1 MSACAIELD
10 LAEISYPRSRAVG
23 GAAAVVQQ
31 QELGIER
38 AAPGFFA
45 KLHAALASLLAVA
58 AESDAPDWDGHEAEA
73 VNRESVRYASLLLR
87 EVLLI
92 QPTIPHVTIDPDG
105 EVAFEWRRSR
115 HRLFSVSVGAR
126 GELTY
131 AGLFDGSSVHG
142 VETRMVDGLPR
153 EIRAGIQR
161 VYTSR

>member
-10 LAEISYPRSRAVG
+10 VADVSYPRSRAVG
-23 GAAAVVQQ
+23 GAAAAVQQ

-45 KLHAALASLLAVA
+45 KLHAAAASLRTVA
-58 AESDAPDWDGHEAEA
+58 ADSAVPDWDGYGAEP
-73 VNRESVRYASLLLR
+73 VNGASVRHAALLLR

-92 QPTIPHVTIDPDG
+92 QPTIPQVTIDPDG
-105 EVAFEWRRSR
+105 EVAFEWRRNR
-115 HRLFSVSVGAR
+115 HRLFSVSVGPR

-142 VETRMVDGLPR
+142 VETRMVDGIPR
-153 EIRAGIQR
+153 EVRAGIQR

>member
-10 LAEISYPRSRAVG
+10 ITEVSYPRSRAVG
-23 GAAAVVQQ
+23 GAAAIVQQ
-31 QELGIER
+31 QEIGIER

-45 KLHAALASLLAVA
+45 KLHAAVASLLTVA
-58 AESDAPDWDGHEAEA
+58 TECGAPDWDGYGAEP
-73 VNRESVRYASLLLR
+73 VNVASVRHAALLLR

-92 QPTIPHVTIDPDG
+92 VPKIPRVTIDPDG

-115 HRLFSVSVGAR
+115 HRLFSVSVGPH

-142 VETRMVDGLPR
+142 VETHVVDGLPR

>member
-1 MSACAIELD
+1 MSAYAIELD
-10 LAEISYPRSRAVG
+10 VGELWYPRSRAVG
-23 GAAAVVQQ
+23 GAAAVVRQ
-31 QELGIER
+31 QEIGIER

-45 KLHAALASLLAVA
+45 KLHAAVASLLAVV
-58 AESDAPDWDGHEAEA
+58 AESDIPDWDGYGAEPA
-73 VNRESVRYASLLLR
+73 NRASVRHAALLLR

-92 QPTIPHVTIDPDG
+92 EPRIPQVTIDPDG

-115 HRLFSVSVGAR
+115 HRLFSVSIGAR
-126 GELTY
+126 GKLTY

-142 VETRMVDGLPR
+142 VENRVVNGVPR